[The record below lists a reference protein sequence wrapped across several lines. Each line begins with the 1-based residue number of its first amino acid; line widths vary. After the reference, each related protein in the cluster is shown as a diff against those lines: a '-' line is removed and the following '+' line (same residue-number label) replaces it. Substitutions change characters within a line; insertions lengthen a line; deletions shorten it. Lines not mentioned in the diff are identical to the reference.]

1 MMSKLRSRI
10 ERLEAAQ
17 RTVAEGVIQIG
28 LLKRLP
34 EDIPGEKHVA
44 IVKRTVVSP
53 TYEQC
58 EFEERLGPAPP
69 GSEPEGCRV
78 YLTEDDMRL

>member
-1 MMSKLRSRI
+1 MTSRLRSRI
-10 ERLEAAQ
+10 ERLEATQ
-17 RTVAEGVIQIG
+17 RAVAEEVLQIG

-34 EDIPGEKHVA
+34 EDVTGERHVA

-53 TYEQC
+53 NYEAC
-58 EFEERLGPAPP
+58 EFEERLGPAPAI
-69 GSEPEGCRV
+69 SEPEGCRV